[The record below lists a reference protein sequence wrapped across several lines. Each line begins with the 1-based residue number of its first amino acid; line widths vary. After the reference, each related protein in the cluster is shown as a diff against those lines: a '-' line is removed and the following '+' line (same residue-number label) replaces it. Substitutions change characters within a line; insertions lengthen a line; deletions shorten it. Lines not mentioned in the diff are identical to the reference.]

1 MEKAGRHCSS
11 DHIAQQQPAERSNSS
26 FPPWKKMLRSLSM
39 NRPNHRVAEEI
50 SSSSSAQPCS
60 HDHHHHSQVRLAIYI
75 AMAHA
80 GLALAAFIA
89 YGVFKLLEEYMR
101 PILWAGLCSIPLRG
115 IQHALVGFWS
125 EPLSLGLTETF
136 LAIPVALFK
145 IFVGT
150 VVEIKEAGLEIVLRI
165 MGRPF
170 ASPRS
175 GAVRRYRRRRSG
187 FFVLLRW
194 LVSLWVFVMT
204 YEHVGRIASLA
215 LLAFGLTFSAS
226 GVESSMRRVSSFRS
240 KSFRRSPVSSVFTKA
255 ILKRLKI
262 IVAIGLIAAMTVGS
276 LAGTVF
282 FSYKIG
288 MEGKDAVL
296 RLQSHVVDNN
306 YAERFGIREWMD
318 EKDLAAMADRYTLQ
332 MYQAAFE
339 HMDKYAMHYN
349 LSEFVVGMKHLVMA
363 LLANSSSSGG
373 PDSSTPNNIMA
384 SPPPP
389 HHDRILSLKKRI
401 IAGQW
406 GKFYVETDAIF
417 KEMVRVGRDGL
428 AGRAKGAMRRALFN
442 GASFLGG
449 AAKVAFLV
457 GSSILSGAAGVFN
470 FVSQATVFLWVLYC
484 LVTSESGGVTEQA
497 MRMLPVP
504 PSARD
509 RCVEVLD
516 KAISGVLLAT
526 AEIAF
531 FQGCLT
537 WLLFDLFSIHFLYA
551 STVLAFASP
560 LFPIFP
566 SWLSTVPAA
575 LQLVLEGRYVLGVA
589 LAIIHLL
596 LMEYGTAEIQEYV
609 PGYSAYLTGLS
620 IIGGMALLPSP
631 VEGAVVGPLLTTI
644 VIGLKDLYVEF
655 VLEGWKDYSSTD
667 SDSTSSPP
675 PIKLGRSK

>member
-1 MEKAGRHCSS
+1 
-11 DHIAQQQPAERSNSS
+11 
-26 FPPWKKMLRSLSM
+26 MLRSLSM
-39 NRPNHRVAEEI
+39 NRPNQRVAEDI

-60 HDHHHHSQVRLAIYI
+60 HDHHHSQVRLAIYI

-80 GLALAAFIA
+80 GLALAVFIA

-125 EPLSLGLTETF
+125 EPLALGLTETF

-150 VVEIKEAGLEIVLRI
+150 VVEIKEAGLEIVVRI
-165 MGRPF
+165 TGRPF
-170 ASPRS
+170 APSRS
-175 GAVRRYRRRRSG
+175 GVVRRYRRRRSG

-215 LLAFGLTFSAS
+215 LLAFGFMFSAS

-240 KSFRRSPVSSVFTKA
+240 KSFRRSPVSSIFTKA

-318 EKDLAAMADRYTLQ
+318 EKDLAAMADRYTVQ

-349 LSEFVVGMKHLVMA
+349 LSEFVVGMKQLVMA
-363 LLANSSSSGG
+363 LLANSSSSSGG
-373 PDSSTPNNIMA
+373 RGSTPHIMA

-389 HHDRILSLKKRI
+389 HHDRILSLKKRV

-406 GKFYVETDAIF
+406 EKFYDETNAIF
-417 KEMVRVGRDGL
+417 KEMVRVGRDDL

-442 GASFLGG
+442 GVSVLGG
-449 AAKVAFLV
+449 TAKVAFLV
-457 GSSILSGAAGVFN
+457 GNSILSGAAGVFN

-497 MRMLPVP
+497 MCMLPVP

-537 WLLFDLFSIHFLYA
+537 WLLFDLFSIHFLYV

-575 LQLVLEGRYVLGVA
+575 LQLVVEGRYVLGLA

-596 LMEYGTAEIQEYV
+596 LMEYGTAEIQEDV

-667 SDSTSSPP
+667 SDSSTSS
-675 PIKLGRSK
+675 SSTNN